1 MSDVLQQLLDERDA
15 GGVVIDLFTATDRRD
30 WAKVEECFAPR
41 LTLDM
46 TSVAGGEP
54 VQTTG
59 AEVAAM
65 WKEGLAPIDHVHHQV
80 GNLVVRV
87 SGDEAYASCYGV
99 AFHHR
104 KITSPRRTRVFVGS
118 YRIHLQRWEGHW
130 RIDHFAFDLAFLEG
144 NAELEKAT

>member
-1 MSDVLQQLLDERDA
+1 MSDALQQLLDERDA

-30 WAKVEECFAPR
+30 WAKVEECLAPR

-65 WKEGLAPIDHVHHQV
+65 WKEGLAPIDHVHHQNGAV
-80 GNLVVRV
+80 DTNQIEKRFVLPDRRCHVPEASACVHPY
-87 SGDEAYASCYGV
+87 SGGGRAV
-99 AFHHR
+99 A
-104 KITSPRRTRVFVGS
+104 TSRATRG
-118 YRIHLQRWEGHW
+118 RWPM
-130 RIDHFAFDLAFLEG
+130 
-144 NAELEKAT
+144 